1 LSELRPLLSDAAPLR
16 PLLQQRPFG
25 ILSDIDGT
33 LSAIAPR
40 PEEAYV
46 PDSVR
51 ELLAKLSE
59 AGVRIGLIT
68 GRPLAEAQRRVGLE
82 TAAYAGNHGLEM
94 AFDSKAESA
103 PGAAKYFGQAQAVI
117 AYFEKLPLPG
127 VRIENKGPIV
137 ALHYR
142 QSPDPD
148 ASRKAILAAVAAT
161 PPAGAF
167 RLHEGKKIVELRPP
181 LPVSKG
187 TAAETMVRRLGLRS
201 VIALGDD
208 MTDVDMFEAVGR
220 LRDEGRIQGARIAVE
235 AAETPQAV
243 FAAADYRVEGV
254 EGVER
259 LLVSLLKEL
268 A

>member
-1 LSELRPLLSDAAPLR
+1 LSQLPPLLTEAGALRPLPEQ
-16 PLLQQRPFG
+16 PPFG

-51 ELLAKLSE
+51 TLLGELTR
-59 AGVRIGLIT
+59 AGARIGLIT

-82 TAAYAGNHGLEM
+82 TAAYAGNHGLEL
-94 AFDSKAESA
+94 AFDGKTESA
-103 PGAAKYFGQAQAVI
+103 PGAAKYVGQAQAVI
-117 AYFEKLPLPG
+117 AYLENLSLPG

-142 QSPDPD
+142 QSPDPE
-148 ASRKAILAAVAAT
+148 ASRKAILSAVAAT

-167 RLHEGKKIVELRPP
+167 RMHEGKKIVELRPP
-181 LPVSKG
+181 LPVNKG

-201 VIALGDD
+201 AIALGDD
-208 MTDVDMFEAVGR
+208 VTDIDMFEAIGR
-220 LRDEGRIQGARIAVE
+220 LREAGRLQGARIAVQ
-235 AAETPQAV
+235 ADETPASV

-259 LLVSLLKEL
+259 LLASLLKEL